1 MFSLG
6 SMVRARQQ
14 TSARDAQHLRKL
26 GSHSAHA
33 PEGSLAPPT
42 GSPHPTE
49 YLRICELYER
59 ELTWPLKKIKKST
72 IIA

>member
-33 PEGSLAPPT
+33 PERGGCYGKA
-42 GSPHPTE
+42 
-49 YLRICELYER
+49 
-59 ELTWPLKKIKKST
+59 
-72 IIA
+72 